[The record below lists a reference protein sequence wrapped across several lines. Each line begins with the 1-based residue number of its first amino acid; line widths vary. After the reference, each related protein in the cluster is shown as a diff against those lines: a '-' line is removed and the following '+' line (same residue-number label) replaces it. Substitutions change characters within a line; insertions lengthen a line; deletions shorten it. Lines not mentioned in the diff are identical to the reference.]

1 MSALGIT
8 QRHILL
14 LDDHVQNRQALK
26 QGLNKLG
33 FVNVSEAADPI
44 SALEVIH
51 TQTVDVLITEQYM
64 PFVRFLRTSAKRPAA
79 YIPIIMVSKK
89 ISISERQDAI
99 DAGVNRV
106 ISKPTIAEDLFL
118 QITLALE
125 DPPPFVESTAYVGPD
140 RRRLKTTI

>member
-1 MSALGIT
+1 
-8 QRHILL
+8 
-14 LDDHVQNRQALK
+14 
-26 QGLNKLG
+26 
-33 FVNVSEAADPI
+33 VSEAADPI
-44 SALEVIH
+44 SALEVMH

-89 ISISERQDAI
+89 ISISERHDAI

-106 ISKPTIAEDLFL
+106 ISKPTIAKNLFL